1 VCARSLLFSC
11 FSLLL
16 ESIPPLHLLCKTVR
30 RARLLAGTSTSRFAW
45 AQAHA
50 PECSADRC
58 MDCAGK
64 LGDDA
69 NKGKAQVAPLLSLI
83 ANVTLL

>member
-1 VCARSLLFSC
+1 
-11 FSLLL
+11 
-16 ESIPPLHLLCKTVR
+16 
-30 RARLLAGTSTSRFAW
+30 
-45 AQAHA
+45 
-50 PECSADRC
+50 